1 MKRLTPL
8 FALLVSCS
16 NLVVSQRSDKQQMEF
31 SVQKLKNEIED
42 LKQEMKAYQIEV
54 SILEGKMMNHDEDLG
69 YLQAQDLPGKNGGR
83 SLDSQ
88 TLMEKKVLEIERTL
102 ELLVRRFD
110 RIEIE
115 SKEIAKSVGI
125 YKQRFQDYEKFLQSQ
140 NDSIQELGKLKRNLK
155 EIREDALETTTYRVR
170 AGDSID
176 KIARQFA
183 TTPEQLKK
191 MNQLHNDLIL
201 VGQEIRVPK

>member
-54 SILEGKMMNHDEDLG
+54 GILEGKIMNHDEDLG

-140 NDSIQELGKLKRNLK
+140 NDSIQELGRLKRNLK

-176 KIARQFA
+176 KIARQFG

>member
-1 MKRLTPL
+1 
-8 FALLVSCS
+8 
-16 NLVVSQRSDKQQMEF
+16 MEF

-54 SILEGKMMNHDEDLG
+54 GILEGKIMNHDEDLG

-88 TLMEKKVLEIERTL
+88 TLVEKKVLEIERTL
-102 ELLVRRFD
+102 DLLVRRFD

-176 KIARQFA
+176 KIARQFG

-191 MNQLHNDLIL
+191 INQLHNDLIL

>member
-155 EIREDALETTTYRVR
+155 EIREDTLETTTYRVR

>member
-54 SILEGKMMNHDEDLG
+54 GILEGKIMNHDEDLG

-176 KIARQFA
+176 KIARQFG

>member
-1 MKRLTPL
+1 MKRLAPL

-54 SILEGKMMNHDEDLG
+54 GILEGKIMNHDEDLG

-176 KIARQFA
+176 KIARQFG